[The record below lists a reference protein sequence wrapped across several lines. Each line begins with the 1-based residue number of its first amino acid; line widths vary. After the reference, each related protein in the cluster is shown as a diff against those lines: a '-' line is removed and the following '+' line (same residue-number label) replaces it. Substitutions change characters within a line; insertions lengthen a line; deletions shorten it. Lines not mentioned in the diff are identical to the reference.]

1 MASSNSRGTSAMRSL
16 AVLLLPVM
24 AIAAAGCG
32 ASDPVVELRE
42 LGARVHLDKQGRVT
56 SVAFPPDASDND
68 LTHLRDLAE
77 VTDLDLSGT
86 NVEGPGLANLQG
98 MKRLERLDLRNTP
111 LGDKGLEELADLSDE
126 LLNLRI
132 VYLADTNVTDDG
144 LAELAS
150 LKNLKQLFLNR
161 PERPK
166 QPPPRTWKNA
176 INLGIDLAGGTNL
189 VFQVVEGPGKPIT
202 NDVMDQ
208 MVAAVSR
215 RINPSGTEEVTVR
228 QVGGDR
234 IEVIIPGRDLEM
246 VESVKRR
253 ITRLGSLE
261 FAILAA
267 RQFAEHRPIIA
278 AAERSEARDVRV
290 DGELRGTWRPIGIDP
305 ATGVP
310 KDTPAEVTLDSG
322 ITLQAVTRV
331 ARDRSRQ
338 PLLAPNGAEIQEFL
352 LVIDPDPDRR
362 VTGEYLSSV
371 SREIDQRTG
380 GPAVGFAFNTAGA
393 FLFQQLTSTNSNL
406 PGGIDN
412 RLAILLDDQIHSAP
426 TIQTTIS
433 DRGQITGNFTRD
445 EVTDLINVLNAGALQ
460 REIVKEPVSE
470 FSISPTLGEDV
481 QNKGRWAIIISGLA
495 VVVFMLLYYRFAG
508 IVADLCLLLNLVL
521 IMGAMALIDATF
533 TLPGLAGI
541 VLTIGMAVDAN
552 VLIFERMRE
561 ERSRG
566 SSLRMAIQNGFGKAL
581 SAIIDS
587 NLTTLIAAVVLY
599 VIGTDQVRGFAVTL
613 FIGIVA
619 SMFTA
624 LYFGRLVF
632 DIAERKRW
640 ITDLKMF
647 SVVGR
652 TNLNFLSKTKFCFAG
667 SVLLIGLGIG
677 TFAVRGEDNLDIDF
691 SGGTMVTFE
700 FVEPQQT
707 AEVRRELAQAFGQ
720 SITLEKLTIPGHE
733 TESSQVGQRF
743 RLRTKSK
750 LPDGT
755 QIDTPDVRHMVAETF
770 KEAGRDLKYV
780 TLESYDRVAGGT
792 TAAAGAAAAGAGQDG
807 VTYLLS
813 FSDSLKEATVSSY
826 LASELEKITAAGEG
840 EGQTEPKY
848 LKPESLLTVVGVRS
862 TYVPAEDGFT
872 QVRVVAAPELADED
886 LRAAIAGVQETL
898 ANEPKFEGV
907 ASFASAVATE
917 MQQTAIL
924 AILVSMAAI
933 VVYLWFRFQRVMFGL
948 AAMAAVVHD
957 VLFVLGAVALASF
970 VSTQF
975 NTNFLGIEDFRIN
988 LPMVAAFL
996 TLVGYSLNDTIVVF
1010 DRVREVR
1017 GKNPALTADMVNLS
1031 LNQTLARTILTSL
1044 TTFFVVAILYAVGGE
1059 GIHGFAFCLVV
1070 GILVGTYSTIWI
1082 AAPVLVWLM
1091 NRPGSQPL
1099 RAGGSKPAA
1108 RAVEQVS

>member
-1 MASSNSRGTSAMRSL
+1 MPGGTSRGIVKRLSRAALLVPVL
-16 AVLLLPVM
+16 ALLV
-24 AIAAAGCG
+24 AGCG
-32 ASDPVVELRE
+32 TTDPVTALRGLE
-42 LGARVHLDKQGRVT
+42 ARVHLDKQGRVT
-56 SVAFPPDASDND
+56 SVDFPPEATDED
-68 LTHLRDLAE
+68 LQHLATLDYISE
-77 VTDLDLSGT
+77 VDLSGT
-86 NVEGPGLANLQG
+86 QVEGPGLEYLQG
-98 MKRLERLDLRNTP
+98 LSRLERLDLRDTP
-111 LGDKGLEELADLSDE
+111 VDDEGMQQLADVAEGLPSLRVLYLS
-126 LLNLRI
+126 N
-132 VYLADTNVTDDG
+132 TNVTDEG
-144 LAELAS
+144 VAELAA
-150 LKNLKQLFLNR
+150 LQGLKQLFLNP
-161 PERPK
+161 PE
-166 QPPPRTWKNA
+166 QPEQPAPRTWKSA

-189 VFQVVEGPGKPIT
+189 LFQVVEGPGKPIT
-202 NDVMDQ
+202 DEVMDQ

-234 IEVIIPGRDLEM
+234 IEVIIPGADPEM
-246 VESVKRR
+246 VERVKRN

-267 RQFAEHRPIIA
+267 RQYAPHREVINA
-278 AAERSEARDVRV
+278 ALRSDARDVRIN
-290 DGELRGTWRPIGIDP
+290 GELVGTWRPAGVDA
-305 ATGVP
+305 ATGAP
-310 KDTPAEVTLDSG
+310 KDVSTEVTLDSG
-322 ITLQAVTRV
+322 VTLEAVTRV
-331 ARDRSRQ
+331 AQDKYGNPLRS
-338 PLLAPNGAEIQEFL
+338 PNGTELLEFL
-352 LVIDPDPDRR
+352 LIVDPDPQRR

-371 SREIDQRTG
+371 ARGMDSRTG
-380 GPAVGFAFNTAGA
+380 GAAVDFTFNTRGA
-393 FLFQQLTSTNSNL
+393 FLFQQLTSENSNL

-433 DRGQITGNFTRD
+433 DRGQITGDFTRE
-445 EVTDLINVLNAGALQ
+445 EVTDLISVLEAGALQ

-470 FSISPTLGEDV
+470 FSISPLLGEDV

-495 VVVFMLLYYRFAG
+495 VVVFMLVYYRFAG
-508 IVADLCLLLNLVL
+508 IVADLCLLLNLIL

-552 VLIFERMRE
+552 VLIFERIRE

-566 SSLRMAIQNGFGKAL
+566 SSLRMAIQNGFDKAL

-599 VIGTDQVRGFAVTL
+599 VIGTDQVKGFAVTL

-632 DIAERKRW
+632 DIVERKRW
-640 ITDLKMF
+640 ITDLRMF

-652 TNLNFLSKTKFCFAG
+652 TNWNFLGKTKLCLAL
-667 SVLLIGLGIG
+667 SAVLIGVGLAA
-677 TFAVRGEDNLDIDF
+677 FVARGEDNLDIDF

-700 FVEPQQT
+700 FVETHET
-707 AEVRRELAQAFGQ
+707 AEVRDRLEQQFGQ

-733 TESSQVGQRF
+733 AEGGQTGERF
-743 RLRTKSK
+743 RLRTTNR

-755 QIDTPDVRHMVAETF
+755 TIDTPEVKQMLAETF
-770 KEAGRDLKYV
+770 GDELIYV
-780 TLESYDRVAGGT
+780 RLTDYEQVAGGGP
-792 TAAAGAAAAGAGQDG
+792 AVDIRGAPAQSDVAYRL
-807 VTYLLS
+807 T
-813 FSDSLKEATVSSY
+813 FSAPMKEPTVASY
-826 LASELEKITAAGEG
+826 LATELEQLTAPGAAGG
-840 EGQTEPKY
+840 DPEPKY
-848 LKPESLLTVVGVRS
+848 TKAESLFTVVGVPA
-862 TYVPAEDGFT
+862 TYDREQAGFA
-872 QVRVVAAPELADED
+872 QVRVIAAPDLAQPD
-886 LRAAIAGVQETL
+886 LEAAL
-898 ANEPKFEGV
+898 ARMQSTMASEPRFEGV
-907 ASFASAVATE
+907 NSFAAAVATE
-917 MQQTAIL
+917 MQQTAVL

-933 VVYLWFRFQRVMFGL
+933 VIYLWFRFQRVTFGL
-948 AAMAAVVHD
+948 AAMAAVAHD
-957 VLFVLGAVALASF
+957 VLFVLGSVAVASWI
-970 VSTQF
+970 SKTF

-988 LPMVAAFL
+988 LPMVAAFM

-1031 LNQTLARTILTSL
+1031 LNQTLSRTILTSL
-1044 TTFFVVAILYAVGGE
+1044 TTLVVVVILYAIGGE

-1091 NRPGSQPL
+1091 NRVGAPSARGAASKQQP
-1099 RAGGSKPAA
+1099 AKTAAA
-1108 RAVEQVS
+1108 R